1 MWTIPLG
8 LNIPNTNQSGS
19 TKWTF
24 LQTKPGQGTCF
35 PYYICR
41 PFSGQPIGSKLS
53 VIFQGH
59 TGNCGQIIWDLMDL
73 FPNVTHGAFC
83 SNFTSHCAGAFC
95 RPAAFCSLH
104 TRAFWVTWWG
114 GSTFISFHVPWGQGW
129 FRFCFPGVFHLCV
142 HSCAFCRQPWWA
154 SCAFFRQPCACSRQ
168 PWRCRPFRQQ
178 LWSCAFCRQT
188 FTNTLLGFLPGSWV
202 ELFQVIQQVVHH
214 VAYYHCTAWPLISRT
229 YSARWHFHSCGRWWV
244 AWAFNIHWAAAAAAI
259 AAVVT
264 RGTGSSITGWWGLFQ
279 AIPWRGLW
287 WFWWLG
293 WCIPGPWLVGLLH
306 HKVFHKPSYSIFKL
320 LDTHACPIQPRRVL
334 QAVAVAEFFHLS
346 SHSTSETPGF
356 IPSLLMLVIKQ
367 ST

>member
-73 FPNVTHGAFC
+73 FSTVTHGAFC

-114 GSTFISFHVPWGQGW
+114 GSTFISFHVPWGQGGSD
-129 FRFCFPGVFHLCV
+129 FVFLGSSTSVSTAVPSAGNPDGPAVPSSGNPVPVAGSPEDAGPSGSNSEVVPSAGKPSQTLC
-142 HSCAFCRQPWWA
+142 WA
-154 SCAFFRQPCACSRQ
+154 SCLAPGWSCSKSSSRLSIMWLITTALLGPSSAEPTVPDGTSIPVAGGGLPGHSTFIELLLLLLLLLLSPGAQAVPSLVGGAFFRPS
-168 PWRCRPFRQQ
+168 PEGDFGDFGD
-178 LWSCAFCRQT
+178 LGGAF
-188 FTNTLLGFLPGSWV
+188 LGLG
-202 ELFQVIQQVVHH
+202 
-214 VAYYHCTAWPLISRT
+214 
-229 YSARWHFHSCGRWWV
+229 WWV
-244 AWAFNIHWAAAAAAI
+244 CC
-259 AAVVT
+259 T
-264 RGTGSSITGWWGLFQ
+264 TKSSINHLTLFLNCLTLM
-279 AIPWRGLW
+279 P
-287 WFWWLG
+287 
-293 WCIPGPWLVGLLH
+293 V
-306 HKVFHKPSYSIFKL
+306 PSNQGGYCRL
-320 LDTHACPIQPRRVL
+320 
-334 QAVAVAEFFHLS
+334 
-346 SHSTSETPGF
+346 
-356 IPSLLMLVIKQ
+356 
-367 ST
+367 